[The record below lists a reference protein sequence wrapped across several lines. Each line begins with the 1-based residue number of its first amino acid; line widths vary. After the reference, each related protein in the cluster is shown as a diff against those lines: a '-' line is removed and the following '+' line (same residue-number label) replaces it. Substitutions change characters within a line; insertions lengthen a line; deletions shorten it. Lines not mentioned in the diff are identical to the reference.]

1 MDDTFKLLN
10 IKDNK
15 QLKQF
20 YTKWSINAS
29 KAIQQYV
36 KDNSLQW
43 YNTRWKNKSKDIFFY
58 IRTKAP
64 KSFIGNIWFTSK
76 PINYA
81 YAKSAEKFS
90 ATRKA
95 IPKKFKVKPV
105 NYNSKWF
112 TPKKYSPNITDIDA
126 SISNISEGPKRF
138 FVSKTSHNKTHQY
151 KKPMLWYQNTVT
163 KEIGPVT
170 LKEQLADK
178 VAKDPST
185 YKIIMEAF
193 EKTLTDFS

>member
-1 MDDTFKLLN
+1 MKEFLAGILN
-10 IKDNK
+10 DRIDK
-15 QLKQF
+15 
-20 YTKWSINAS
+20 SEEIS
-29 KAIQQYV
+29 KYIMYMKEKNISV
-36 KDNSLQW
+36 LPPNI
-43 YNTRWKNKSKDIFFY
+43 NKSKDIFFY

-112 TPKKYSPNITDIDA
+112 LYSV
-126 SISNISEGPKRF
+126 SEQK
-138 FVSKTSHNKTHQY
+138 FVSKRDDISNSIRPK
-151 KKPMLWYQNTVT
+151 
-163 KEIGPVT
+163 
-170 LKEQLADK
+170 
-178 VAKDPST
+178 
-185 YKIIMEAF
+185 
-193 EKTLTDFS
+193 